1 MNYQERVAHHEAA
14 HVVISHLYG
23 GGPTLHGIDIT
34 VPSSAPGAF
43 GNAGVGKLVH
53 DQNQPEE
60 DQRND
65 LLRNVAIICAGAAC
79 DARTLHRTLDMAI
92 RMQPGDLAAAQA
104 EIAQS
109 PLIPSPGLS
118 SQEELYE
125 RELVLRSGL
134 ETAEHQLTRPEVW
147 NLVEK
152 VAKACLDNGG
162 KLSKAE
168 IEALLFPEDT

>member
-1 MNYQERVAHHEAA
+1 MNCQERVAHHEAA
-14 HVVISHLYG
+14 HVVMSYLCG

-34 VPSSAPGAF
+34 APSSAPGAF
-43 GNAGVGKLVH
+43 GNAGVGKLIH

-60 DQRND
+60 DQRKD

-79 DARTLHRTLDMAI
+79 DAQTLDQTLDMALQ
-92 RMQPGDLAAAQA
+92 MQPGDLAAARA

-109 PLIPSPGLS
+109 PLLPSPGLS
-118 SQEELYE
+118 SQEELDE

-134 ETAEHQLTRPEVW
+134 ETAQHRLARPEVW

-152 VAKACLDNGG
+152 VARACLDNGG
-162 KLSKAE
+162 KLSKNE
-168 IEALLFPEDT
+168 IEALLTLEGT